1 MNVCKLKNVNM
12 RQGSIVKLYF
22 NVDSIVEWL
31 TMLYPISNFDFKS
44 STPIARVLIDI
55 LNFLSQ
61 ILFQM
66 IRHSLIANSL

>member
-1 MNVCKLKNVNM
+1 M

-31 TMLYPISNFDFKS
+31 TMLYQISNFDFKS
-44 STPIARVLIDI
+44 STPIARELIDI